1 MDELPNAHDHIQAY
15 RATVLRRLEYQLIR
29 FRAKASVEDIQR
41 FIYERDEERP
51 ASEYI
56 GQLMDVFNAS
66 DAELDDAIS
75 VVQDAW
81 NYLPH
86 RALGGRCPAEVML
99 GLMEK
104 EHRRPGARRPKR
116 RPAKGAAN

>member
-1 MDELPNAHDHIQAY
+1 MQ
-15 RATVLRRLEYQLIR
+15 RLEFQLIR
-29 FRAKASVEDIQR
+29 FRAKATVEDIQR
-41 FIYERDEERP
+41 FIYERDEQRP
-51 ASEYI
+51 VSEYI

-86 RALGGRCPAEVML
+86 RVYGGLSPAEVL
-99 GLMEK
+99 AGLAEK
-104 EHRRPGARRPKR
+104 KCQRPIGAVSKR
-116 RPAKGAAN
+116 KTAKDMR